1 VKMFDASL
9 RTKNAKDTLDADQTN
24 RMKLT
29 TELTNNNKTESRE
42 RR

>member
-1 VKMFDASL
+1 MFDASL

-29 TELTNNNKTESRE
+29 TELTYNNNNKTESRE
-42 RR
+42 RQ